1 MSTQT
6 VNPAHAAASRRAAET
21 GHWSFVGLLRS
32 EWIKFWSLRSTL
44 WLLVCT
50 AVAAVGVGALTAWV
64 RHTIFQQVLEQAT
77 KHGATPTG
85 AQLEATVPPGSGI
98 ELYNMPNAG
107 LQIAVLVLGSLA
119 VLFLSSEY
127 ATGMIRSTM
136 SATPTRLPVFGAKAL
151 ILAVI
156 GYVLATVTG
165 AITFLITLAIFSDMP
180 EFNLSW
186 NTGGVLQ
193 GVFTGGLFV
202 AAVAI
207 MGLSLAALLKSSA
220 GGVTVLIAL
229 MFVLDFAGGFIK
241 LIPGDFW
248 KYVPDYFPG
257 SAGGRFL
264 AIGHVDG
271 MLDPWI
277 GGLVLLGWV
286 LLLAVPALIVLKK
299 RDV

>member
-6 VNPAHAAASRRAAET
+6 ANTAHNTVAANASE
-21 GHWSFVGLLRS
+21 GGSWSFLGLLRS
-32 EWIKFWSLRSTL
+32 EWIKFWSLRSTI
-44 WLLVCT
+44 WLLACT

-64 RHTIFQQVLEQAT
+64 RHTIFAQMIEQASQ
-77 KHGATPTG
+77 HGAKPTG
-85 AQLEATVPPGSGI
+85 AELQAGLGGGSGI
-98 ELYNMPNAG
+98 ELYNLPNAG

-127 ATGMIRSTM
+127 ATGMVRSTM
-136 SATPTRLPVFGAKAL
+136 SATPKRLPVFFAKAI

-156 GYVLATVTG
+156 GYVLATITG
-165 AITFLITLAIFSDMP
+165 AVTFLISMGIFADQSVFD
-180 EFNLSW
+180 LGW
-186 NTGGVLQ
+186 GTDGVVQ
-193 GVFTGGLFV
+193 GVFTGGLYV
-202 AAVAI
+202 AAVAV
-207 MGLSLAALLKSSA
+207 MGLSLAALLKNSA
-220 GGVTVLIAL
+220 GAVTILVAL
-229 MFVLDFAGGFIK
+229 MFILDFAASFIK

-257 SAGGRFL
+257 QAGGRFL

-271 MLDPWI
+271 MLDPGI

-286 LLLAVPALIVLKK
+286 LILAIPALIALKT